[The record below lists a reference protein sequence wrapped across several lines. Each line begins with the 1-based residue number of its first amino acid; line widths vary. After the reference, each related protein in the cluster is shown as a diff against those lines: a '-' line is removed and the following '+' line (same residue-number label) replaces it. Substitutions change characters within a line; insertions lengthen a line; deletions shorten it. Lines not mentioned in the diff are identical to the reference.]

1 LFHDGEFGT
10 KISGIKQGIPFFFFC
25 LFLSPTCHTLPITR
39 RDRAQG
45 WDEDAAL
52 HDLETEK
59 LQVE

>member
-1 LFHDGEFGT
+1 MMVNLALKFLELSKAFH
-10 KISGIKQGIPFFFFC
+10 FFFFC